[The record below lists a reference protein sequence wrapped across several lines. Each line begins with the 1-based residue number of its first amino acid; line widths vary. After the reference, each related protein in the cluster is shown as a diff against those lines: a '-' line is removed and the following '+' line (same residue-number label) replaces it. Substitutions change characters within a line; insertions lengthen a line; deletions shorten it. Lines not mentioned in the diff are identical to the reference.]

1 MENNFFSRNKD
12 LIVVLFL
19 YSILTAFALSYYQYQ
34 IGGDELS
41 YINIA
46 REYASGN
53 WGDAVN
59 GYWSPLISWLMV
71 PFLSFGFRHL
81 YAVHISKFLCLITGF
96 FTIISVKH
104 FSDLFKLDKT
114 VKRALLFSL
123 IPVVSLFSLTYNTP
137 DLLVACLLIFYLS
150 IVFDLNYFDS
160 WHNGILC
167 GFVGALAY
175 FAKSYAFP
183 FFVVHFIF
191 FNLLYYFK
199 GLNKPKKHGVLKNLI
214 LGLLV
219 FFVVSGLWVGTIS
232 DKYGKLTIGTAG
244 EYNQA
249 LMGPDYAVN
258 TLKYGENPVYYV
270 GLIKPPNNNAISIWD
285 EPSYSNLHHWSPFAS
300 WGSFKYQLKLI
311 WANISY
317 TTEIIES
324 FFLIAAVIF
333 LSVILFVLKTKPKKT
348 SKKLFVYLLITMLIY
363 MCGYCVIIPEW
374 RYLWF
379 ICLLLMV
386 MGFYLI
392 DSLFKN
398 KMISL
403 SFRNILLTFLILS
416 FVLEPTYEIYALSGD
431 DHGVYSLS
439 STLKSDYGIQGNIA
453 SNAEWGKML
462 PISYYLDAHYYGLTK
477 KNITFQ
483 ELEKELMEK
492 NIDYYFVWNS
502 TGNIQLSHYKE
513 ITNGKIKDLKIYS
526 RIEKN

>member
-1 MENNFFSRNKD
+1 MEDNFLQRNKD
-12 LIVVLFL
+12 LIIVLTL
-19 YSILTAFALSYYQYQ
+19 YSVLAVFSLRYYQYQ

-53 WGDAVN
+53 WGAGIN

-71 PFLSFGFRHL
+71 PFLSFGFTHL
-81 YAVHISKFLCLITGF
+81 YAVHVSKVLCLIIGF
-96 FTIISVKH
+96 FTIISVKQ
-104 FSDLFKLDKT
+104 FSNLFNLDKT

-123 IPVVSLFSLTYNTP
+123 IPVVLLFSLTYNTP
-137 DLLVACLLIFYLS
+137 DLLLACLLVYYLS
-150 IVFDLNYFDS
+150 IVFDPNYFGS
-160 WHNGILC
+160 WHNGVLC

-199 GLNKPKKHGVLKNLI
+199 GLNKQEKEGALKNLI
-214 LGLLV
+214 LGLMV
-219 FFVVSGLWVGTIS
+219 FFVVSGLWIGTIS

-249 LMGPDYAVN
+249 LMGPEYAVN

-270 GLIKPPNNNAISIWD
+270 GLIKPPKKSAISIWD
-285 EPSYSNLHHWSPFAS
+285 EPSYSNLHHWSPFDS
-300 WGSFKYQLKLI
+300 WGSFIYQLKLI
-311 WANISY
+311 WANIEY

-324 FFLIAAVIF
+324 FFLIAVVI
-333 LSVILFVLKTKPKKT
+333 LISVILFILKIKPRKT
-348 SKKLFVYLLITMLIY
+348 SKNLFVYILISMFIY
-363 MCGYCVIIPEW
+363 MGGYCIIIPEW

-379 ICLLLMV
+379 ICLLV
-386 MGFYLI
+386 MMIAFCLV
-392 DSLFKN
+392 DSLFKDD
-398 KMISL
+398 MIGL
-403 SFRNILLTFLILS
+403 HFRNILLILLILS
-416 FVLEPTYEIYALSGD
+416 FVLEPAYEIYALSGD

-477 KNITFQ
+477 KNSSYP
-483 ELEKELMEK
+483 ELEKELTE
-492 NIDYYFVWNS
+492 N
-502 TGNIQLSHYKE
+502 NIQCDYKE
-513 ITNGKIKDLKIYS
+513 QTAYVYASSMDEVDDLKTEYS
-526 RIEKN
+526 FLSIFKYNCV